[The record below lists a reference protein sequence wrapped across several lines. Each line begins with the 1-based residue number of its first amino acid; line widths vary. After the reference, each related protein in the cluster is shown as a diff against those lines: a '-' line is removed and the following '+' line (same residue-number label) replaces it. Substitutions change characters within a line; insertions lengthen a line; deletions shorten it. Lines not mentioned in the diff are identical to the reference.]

1 MQFSIQTKKL
11 TGTGT
16 QHAAQTPQ
24 SYLQSHHLH
33 DQHRL
38 KMVDENLSDH
48 PKRFTALHIH
58 FGPLIAKKTHF
69 YNRTFP
75 KQFFA

>member
-58 FGPLIAKKTHF
+58 FGLPDCQK
-69 YNRTFP
+69 NTFL
-75 KQFFA
+75 